1 MLVSGPS
8 SEHVDNIVEDFSY
21 FGNMSTIFFKKFLD
35 LQSSFGLD

>member
-21 FGNMSTIFFKKFLD
+21 FGNMSTIFLRHFLMYN
-35 LQSSFGLD
+35 LSLD